1 MNFPELKAAMARKNI
16 NIPLLAEMLKIS
28 KKTIYSRFSGET
40 DFNLSEIRKIAEIL
54 ELTSEDILII
64 FFAEKVA

>member
-1 MNFPELKAAMARKNI
+1 
-16 NIPLLAEMLKIS
+16 MLKIS

>member
-1 MNFPELKAAMARKNI
+1 MNMAELKAAMARKNI
-16 NIPLLAEMLKIS
+16 SAPQLADLLKIS

-40 DFNLSEIRKIAEIL
+40 DFSLSEIRKIAVIL
-54 ELTSEDILII
+54 ELSNDDIMVI

>member
-1 MNFPELKAAMARKNI
+1 MNMAELKAAMARKNI
-16 NIPLLAEMLKIS
+16 SIPQLANLLKIS

-40 DFNLSEIRKIAEIL
+40 DFSLSEIRKIAVIL
-54 ELTSEDILII
+54 ELSNDDIMVI

>member
-40 DFNLSEIRKIAEIL
+40 DFSLSEIRKIAEIL
-54 ELTSEDILII
+54 ELSSEEILII

>member
-54 ELTSEDILII
+54 ELSSEDILII

>member
-1 MNFPELKAAMARKNI
+1 MNIAELKAAMARKNI
-16 NIPLLAEMLKIS
+16 SAPQLADLLKIS

-40 DFNLSEIRKIAEIL
+40 DFSLSEIRKIAVIL
-54 ELTSEDILII
+54 ELSNDDIMVI